1 VAGSSSYI
9 LLGYQRRFVSDPA
22 RFRIWVASRQIGK
35 SFALS
40 ADGAFKSQDGK
51 RDILFVS
58 ASQRQSKGLMRKF
71 YQHLRALGA
80 LTGAA
85 RLAARENREEC
96 ELANG
101 NTVLSLPASPETV
114 RGFSGDVYLDEFAMH
129 RDSRA
134 IWAALYPSITRG
146 FSICVASTPMGKQGK
161 FWDLWSRNDT
171 FAKHRTTIHDAVAD
185 GLPIDV
191 AELRAGL
198 DDPDTWA
205 QEYECEFVD
214 EATAFLTHELITSC
228 EFDPDLATPL
238 LAWDDDEFV
247 GVDIGRKKDL
257 TVIWRLQRRA
267 GVLWTIAVIALAKKK
282 FADQKDVLWP
292 ILERCRRACIDA
304 TGLGMQL
311 AEEAAEA
318 FGSKIEPVTFTGAV
332 KEALAYGLRTAM
344 EDRLVRLPTDRVIH
358 NDLHSV
364 KKITTAAGNIRF
376 DVEASESAGHA
387 DHFWALALA
396 TEAASQPTA
405 VIEHESIGSKRA
417 MAGLGRGAW

>member
-1 VAGSSSYI
+1 MANSPYI
-9 LLGYQRRFVSDPA
+9 LLPFQRRFCGDES
-22 RFRIWVASRQIGK
+22 RFRLWVASRQIGK
-35 SFALS
+35 SFAI
-40 ADGAFKSQDGK
+40 AFDGALKSQAGK

-85 RLAARENREEC
+85 GLAARENREEC

-129 RDSRA
+129 RESRE

-146 FSICVASTPMGKQGK
+146 FSIAVASTPLGKQGK
-161 FWDLWSRNDT
+161 FWDLWSRNES
-171 FAKHRTTIHDAVAD
+171 FSKHRTTIHDAVAD
-185 GLPIDV
+185 GLPVNVD
-191 AELRAGL
+191 ELRAGL
-198 DDPDTWA
+198 DDPESWA

-214 EATAFLTHELITSC
+214 EVTAFLTHELITAC
-228 EFDPDLATPL
+228 EFDPDLVEPL
-238 LAWDDDEFV
+238 AALGDDEFV

-257 TVIWRLQRRA
+257 TVIWRLERRA
-267 GVLWTIAVIALAKKK
+267 GVLWTAEVIALTKKK
-282 FADQKDVLWP
+282 FSEQREVLWP
-292 ILERCRRACIDA
+292 VLERCRRACIDA

-311 AEEAAEA
+311 AEEAVEQ
-318 FGSKIEPVTFTGAV
+318 FGQKVEPVTFTAAV
-332 KEALAYGLRTAM
+332 KEALAFGLRTKM
-344 EDRLVRLPTDRVIH
+344 EDRLVRVPTDRVIH

-405 VIEHESIGSKRA
+405 VIEHESIGAKRA